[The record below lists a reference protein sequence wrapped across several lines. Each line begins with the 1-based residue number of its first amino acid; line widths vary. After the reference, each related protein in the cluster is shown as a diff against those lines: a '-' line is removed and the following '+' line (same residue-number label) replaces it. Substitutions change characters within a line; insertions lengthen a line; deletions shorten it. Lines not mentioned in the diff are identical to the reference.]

1 MTGFKERA
9 LRSKIEPLNSSLVF
23 AEERIQELEKENRE
37 MRRRLDDREESHVEE
52 IVNRLK
58 ADYEEGILLSKEAK
72 KKYEQMSKELTVL
85 KAKYN
90 KDMAQF
96 RKDFIGGQS

>member
-9 LRSKIEPLNSSLVF
+9 LRSKIEQLNSSLVF

-37 MRRRLDDREESHVEE
+37 MRRRLDDREESRVEE

-58 ADYEEGILLSKEAK
+58 ADYEEGISLSKEAK
-72 KKYEQMSKELTVL
+72 KKYEQMSKELAVL

-90 KDMAQF
+90 KDMNQF
-96 RKDFIGGQS
+96 RKDFVGGQS

>member
-9 LRSKIEPLNSSLVF
+9 LRSKIEQLNSSLVF

>member
-9 LRSKIEPLNSSLVF
+9 LRSKIEPLNSFLVC
-23 AEERIQELEKENRE
+23 AEERIQELEKEKRY
-37 MRRRLDDREESHVEE
+37 MWRRLDDREESHVEE